1 MYHFAWL
8 FLGYPSL
15 KSHARLECRESDV
28 LVINID
34 DASICSFVESFSFS
48 CFLIFP
54 PYFSIGTFKL
64 YNFSFILLKKF
75 REMKGESVRVMKLE
89 SPVGLRCSNIT
100 MAVCKAGVT
109 EVTGA
114 DVDVIL
120 HCNGIVALK
129 YQTGKSL

>member
-8 FLGYPSL
+8 FLGYP
-15 KSHARLECRESDV
+15 ARLECRESDV

-100 MAVCKAGVT
+100 TAVCKAGVT